1 MKVSRLPPLLWLVV
15 IAACGGTPVAPV
27 ASAPDPVELS
37 ELHANQT
44 FVISGGLAEV
54 HGVVAN
60 TGATPIHGLRL
71 GVAVAQDSGGGSVR
85 WRERGELSRVI
96 PELRPGERVA
106 VSTRVEVTGDGWLRL
121 GFAGQYNEGMLF
133 PRGER
138 IRVVDPAMSA
148 LELVALVAALTGI
161 LAIATA
167 ALSAFSRAC
176 RKPRT
181 MARAW
186 LRLAGV
192 CLGVAI
198 IGWQQLP
205 FVLYGR
211 SSLVEPIAD
220 AGLVI
225 FAFGWY
231 LATVHYVGWL
241 RTGLGIAGSSYA
253 VVGLL
258 WAIMLPLLI
267 GTLPTQ
273 ILRDP
278 ATASTA
284 LSWPFQV
291 VQIVFGIRF

>member
-1 MKVSRLPPLLWLVV
+1 MY
-15 IAACGGTPVAPV
+15 
-27 ASAPDPVELS
+27 
-37 ELHANQT
+37 
-44 FVISGGLAEV
+44 SGGIADV

-60 TGATPIHGLRL
+60 TGATPIHRLRL
-71 GVAVAQDSGGGSVR
+71 AVAVAQDSGGGSVR

-198 IGWQQLP
+198 IGWQLFDP
-205 FVLYGR
+205 STG
-211 SSLVEPIAD
+211 
-220 AGLVI
+220 
-225 FAFGWY
+225 AFLQEGEW
-231 LATVHYVGWL
+231 
-241 RTGLGIAGSSYA
+241 SK
-253 VVGLL
+253 
-258 WAIMLPLLI
+258 LI
-267 GTLPTQ
+267 GTAADLRIALPPEDGPYQ
-273 ILRDP
+273 IQVAPVADRACYIAIEVRIESGKLDIAPPRVLNAADVHRARFLRAIPRAFIYP
-278 ATASTA
+278 AT
-284 LSWPFQV
+284 PYP
-291 VQIVFGIRF
+291 